1 MGPLHKKNKP
11 KKNHNTTTNF
21 SFPLLSNKDK
31 FSRHLSNKVG
41 GEERAPSLPHRNADP
56 GSLEAGLQLRS
67 PAVGAE
73 AEQGEEGRRR
83 CHSRAPGPVATPA
96 GPWGGRNLQAP
107 GPAAPGEEGADC
119 LGLPHPARSPG
130 TQEPGPRRVARTCRP
145 ARRPS
150 GPFAQ
155 RPPARRT
162 HSFSRS

>member
-1 MGPLHKKNKP
+1 MCCYGFISQEKKNP
-11 KKNHNTTTNF
+11 TTTNF

-56 GSLEAGLQLRS
+56 FSLEAGLQLRS

-73 AEQGEEGRRR
+73 AGQGEERPATLSFPG
-83 CHSRAPGPVATPA
+83 SRACGDSGGAFGWPQPTSSRTGRGGRGGRGLPGAPTPGPQ
-96 GPWGGRNLQAP
+96 PW
-107 GPAAPGEEGADC
+107 D
-119 LGLPHPARSPG
+119 
-130 TQEPGPRRVARTCRP
+130 QEPCPRPAARTCRP

-150 GPFAQ
+150 DPFAQ
-155 RPPARRT
+155 RPPARGT